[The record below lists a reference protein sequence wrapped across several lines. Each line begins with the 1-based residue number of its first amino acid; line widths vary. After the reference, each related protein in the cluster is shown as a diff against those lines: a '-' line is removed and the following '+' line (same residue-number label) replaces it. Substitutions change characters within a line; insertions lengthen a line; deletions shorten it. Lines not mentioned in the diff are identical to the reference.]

1 MNLKKL
7 TGDKRVGGEKM
18 KEREKELKEI
28 AEEMLNVAISKK
40 ISCSQMEL
48 VMFYLDTKVKQRA
61 GEKIF

>member
-1 MNLKKL
+1 
-7 TGDKRVGGEKM
+7 M